1 MRCNMNVEVLEMIS
15 DLKKYVITVHTQSYN
30 SRNKIERSDLQ
41 NCLFMVAMS
50 LNSIESYIKDE
61 GDEYECD

>member
-1 MRCNMNVEVLEMIS
+1 MTDINIILGMIS
-15 DLKKYVITVHTQSYN
+15 DLKKYVITVHNKSYN
-30 SRNKIERSDLQ
+30 SNKIERSDLQ

-61 GDEYECD
+61 GDEYECE

>member
-1 MRCNMNVEVLEMIS
+1 MNVEVLEMIS
-15 DLKKYVITVHTQSYN
+15 DLKKYVITAHNKSYN
-30 SRNKIERSDLQ
+30 SNNKIERSDLQ

-61 GDEYECD
+61 CDEDECE

>member
-1 MRCNMNVEVLEMIS
+1 MTNIDTVIEMIS
-15 DLKKYVITVHTQSYN
+15 DLKKYVITIHNKSYN
-30 SRNKIERSDLQ
+30 ARNKIERSDLQ

-61 GDEYECD
+61 GDEYE

>member
-1 MRCNMNVEVLEMIS
+1 MIDINIILGMIS
-15 DLKKYVITVHTQSYN
+15 DLKKYVITVHNQSYN

-61 GDEYECD
+61 GDEDECE

>member
-1 MRCNMNVEVLEMIS
+1 MKDIVTVIDMIS
-15 DLKKYVITVHTQSYN
+15 DLKKYVITVHNKSYN

-61 GDEYECD
+61 GDEDGCE

>member
-1 MRCNMNVEVLEMIS
+1 MTDINIIIGMIS
-15 DLKKYVITVHTQSYN
+15 DLKKYVITVHNKSYN
-30 SRNKIERSDLQ
+30 SNKIERSDLQ

-61 GDEYECD
+61 GDEYECE

>member
-1 MRCNMNVEVLEMIS
+1 MININIILDMIS
-15 DLKKYVITVHTQSYN
+15 DLKKYVITVHNQSYN

-61 GDEYECD
+61 GDEYECE

>member
-1 MRCNMNVEVLEMIS
+1 MTNIDTVIEMII
-15 DLKKYVITVHTQSYN
+15 DLKKYVITMHNKSYN

-61 GDEYECD
+61 CDEDE